1 MGVYIIA
8 EAGVNH
14 NGDLDTALTMIDV
27 AAKAG
32 ADCIKFQTFKSEELA
47 TPLASKAE
55 YQEETTGTQE
65 SQLDMLRRLEMSD
78 DMHTQLHAACTSRG
92 IDFLSTPFDAD
103 SAAMLVERFDI
114 PVLKIPSGEIVNL
127 PHLRRL
133 GELRRKVV
141 MSTGMATL
149 DEVADALTVLE
160 QAGTPRT
167 DVTLLHCNTQYPTPI
182 EDANLLAITTLKE
195 TFPHCGV
202 GYSDHTQG
210 VNCAIAATALGATII
225 EKHFTLDR
233 TMDGPDHLASIEPEE
248 LIALVRGVREIE
260 LARGTGEKTPSPSER
275 GNIDIARRF
284 LVANDSIKTGDLFSE
299 SNIAARRTGC
309 GGISP
314 MRWDDV
320 IGTRATRDYA
330 PGEVIES

>member
-32 ADCIKFQTFKSEELA
+32 ADCIKFQTYKSEELV
-47 TPLASKAE
+47 TPLASKAD
-55 YQEETTGTQE
+55 YQEATTGTQE
-65 SQLDMLRRLEMSD
+65 SQLEMLKRLEVSP
-78 DMHTQLHAACTSRG
+78 DMHSQLHAACVRRG

-103 SAAMLVERFDI
+103 SADMLVERFDI
-114 PVLKIPSGEIVNL
+114 PILKIPSGEIVNL

-133 GELRRKVV
+133 GALGRKIV

-149 DEVADALTVLE
+149 DEVTESVDALVA
-160 QAGTPRT
+160 AGTPLANI
-167 DVTLLHCNTQYPTPI
+167 TLLHCNTQYPTPFK
-182 EDANLLAITTLKE
+182 DANLLAINTLRAA
-195 TFPHCGV
+195 FPECGI
-202 GYSDHTQG
+202 GYSDHTSG
-210 VNCAIAATALGATII
+210 ISCPIAATALGATIV

-233 TMDGPDHLASIEPEE
+233 TMEGPDHLASIEPDE
-248 LIALVRGVREIE
+248 LTAMVQGIREIE
-260 LARGTGEKTPSPSER
+260 EALGTGEKIPSPSEQA
-275 GNIDIARRF
+275 NILIARRF
-284 LVANDSIKTGDLFSE
+284 LVAARAIQAGEPFSPD
-299 SNIAARRTGC
+299 NITARRTGC

-314 MRWDDV
+314 MKWDEV
-320 IGTRATRDYA
+320 IGVPATRDYA

>member
-32 ADCIKFQTFKSEELA
+32 ADCIKFQTYKSEELV

-55 YQEETTGTQE
+55 YQEETTGNQE
-65 SQLDMLRRLEMSD
+65 SQLDMLKRLEVSP
-78 DMHTQLHAACTSRG
+78 DMHSQLHAACVKQG

-103 SAAMLVERFDI
+103 SADMLVERFDI
-114 PVLKIPSGEIVNL
+114 PILKIPSGEIVNL

-133 GELRRKVV
+133 GALKRKVV

-149 DEVADALTVLE
+149 EEIKEAVSALRK
-160 QAGTPRT
+160 AGTPQSAIT
-167 DVTLLHCNTQYPTPI
+167 ILHCNTQYPTPF
-182 EDANLLAITTLKE
+182 EDANLLAIKTLQAE
-195 TFPHCGV
+195 FPECEV
-202 GYSDHTQG
+202 GYSDHTPG
-210 VNCAIAATALGATII
+210 ISCSIAATALGATLV

-233 TMDGPDHLASIEPEE
+233 TMDGPDHLASIEPTE
-248 LIALVRGVREIE
+248 LTAMVQGIREIE
-260 LARGTGEKTPSPSER
+260 QALGTGEKAPTSSEKA
-275 GNIDIARRF
+275 NINIARRF
-284 LVANDSIKTGDLFSE
+284 LVANESIKAGELFTE
-299 SNIAARRTGC
+299 QNIAARRTGC

-314 MRWDDV
+314 MKWDEV
-320 IGTRATRDYA
+320 IGSTATRDYA
-330 PGEVIES
+330 PGEVIE

>member
-14 NGDLDTALTMIDV
+14 NGDLDTALNMIDV

-55 YQEETTGTQE
+55 YQEETTGLEE
-65 SQLDMLRRLEMSD
+65 SQLDMLKRLELSD
-78 DMHTQLHAACTSRG
+78 DMHAQLHSACQNRG

-103 SAAMLVERFDI
+103 SADMLVERFDI
-114 PVLKIPSGEIVNL
+114 PILKIPSGEIVNL

-133 GELRRKVV
+133 GAMGRKIV

-149 DEVADALTVLE
+149 DEVAEAVTVLVE
-160 QAGTPRT
+160 AGTSRS
-167 DVTLLHCNTQYPTPI
+167 DIILLHCNTQYPTPI
-182 EDANLLAITTLKE
+182 HDANLLAISTLKNA
-195 TFPHCGV
+195 FPECGV
-202 GYSDHTQG
+202 GYSDHTPG
-210 VNCAIAATALGATII
+210 INCSIAATALGATVI

-248 LIALVRGVREIE
+248 LMSMVQGVRDIE
-260 LARGTGEKTPSPSER
+260 QALGTGEKVPSDSER
-275 GNIDIARRF
+275 SNIVIARRF
-284 LVANDSIKTGDLFSE
+284 IVANRQIKAGEQFSD

-314 MRWDDV
+314 MKWDEIV
-320 IGTRATRDYA
+320 GTKASRDYN